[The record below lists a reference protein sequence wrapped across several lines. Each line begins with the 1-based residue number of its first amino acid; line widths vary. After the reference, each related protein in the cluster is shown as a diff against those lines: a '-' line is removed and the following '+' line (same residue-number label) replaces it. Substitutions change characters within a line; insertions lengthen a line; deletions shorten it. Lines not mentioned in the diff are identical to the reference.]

1 MTCTGGVCEPAVAV
15 QHCQRTGTAGGCF
28 ARMGGEKYIK
38 SVQQKG
44 EVEEGGST
52 EQGGGLNCQRT
63 GTARGCFACM
73 GGEKYI
79 ESV

>member
-1 MTCTGGVCEPAVAV
+1 
-15 QHCQRTGTAGGCF
+15 
-28 ARMGGEKYIK
+28 MGGEKYIK